1 MKSAR
6 QNGRKAWLVTW
17 EWSGDHAQREQ
28 KVAAVF
34 RPQLSGKRVREL
46 VECLYSFSEYT
57 PRERMAFGL
66 GLSPNPYPARFGT
79 LDSIS
84 WEGVITCGHNPWL
97 EARLVDDLVIDEN
110 DQPNYTPR
118 KRPTLPAGWN
128 A

>member
-6 QNGRKAWLVTW
+6 KRGRKAWLVTW
-17 EWSGDHAQREQ
+17 EWSGDHAKREQ

-57 PRERMAFGL
+57 SRERMVFGL
-66 GLSPNPYPARFGT
+66 GLSPNPYPAQFGT
-79 LDSIS
+79 IDGIS
-84 WEGVITCGHNPWL
+84 WEGVISCGHNPWL
-97 EARLVDDLVIDEN
+97 EARLVDDLIFD
-110 DQPNYTPR
+110 DKDHAAWTAR
-118 KRPTLPAGWN
+118 KRPTLPVGWK